1 LESEI
6 KFNYKKALK
15 FIVSLVLI
23 VCVTVIALRLAVF
36 FLPFAIA
43 FIISKIISRPVEF
56 LTKKFHLPRP
66 LAVIFSLIGF
76 IAIIGGIIYFF
87 VAALFN
93 EIISLES
100 QWDTILTP
108 LLEGI
113 KNLSSRFN
121 FFYQNLNLDADI
133 VKGLQDSISGI
144 INGLITSLSAGVN
157 AAANAVVNIVV
168 SLPNI
173 IIYIIITLVSTF
185 FISNDSKFI
194 ADSLEKHIPLRW
206 LIKVQSVINDLFHA
220 LGGYLK
226 AQGILITITFCELL
240 IGFTLFDVRYALI
253 LAIVIAI
260 IDALPIL
267 GTGTV
272 LIPWA
277 FVSVMTGQYKMGA
290 CLFGLYVFILVVRQ
304 LIEPKIVGT
313 QIGIYPLLTLIAM
326 YTGTQFV
333 GIWGLILGPIVLII
347 LKNILGSIYES
358 GILKE
363 IFDGKSL
370 RDDVRKENS

>member
-1 LESEI
+1 MEAEI

-15 FIVSLVLI
+15 LTLNLLVIL
-23 VCVTVIALRLAVF
+23 CATVIVLKLAVF
-36 FLPFAIA
+36 FLPFVIA
-43 FIISKIISRPVEF
+43 FIISKIISHPVD
-56 LTKKFHLPRP
+56 LITKKFHLPRT
-66 LAVIFSLIGF
+66 LAVIISLLGF
-76 IAIIGGIIYFF
+76 IAIISGVVYFF
-87 VAALFN
+87 VAALFR
-93 EIISLES
+93 EIISLAG
-100 QWDTILTP
+100 QTNYIFP
-108 LLEGI
+108 LLYNNI
-113 KNLSSRFN
+113 NDLISRFN
-121 FFYQNLNLDADI
+121 FFYQNLNLAPDMVQGI
-133 VKGLQDSISGI
+133 QDSVLGI
-144 INGLITSLSAGVN
+144 INSLLTSLSSGIN
-157 AAANAVVNIVV
+157 AAANAAVNIIV

-173 IIYIIITLVSTF
+173 IIYIIITLLSTF

-194 ADSLEKHIPLRW
+194 SDSLEKHIPLKW
-206 LIKVQSVINDLFHA
+206 LIRVQSVINDLFHA

-240 IGFTLFDVRYALI
+240 IGLSLFKVRYALI

-277 FVSVMTGQYKMGA
+277 IVSVVMGNYKFA
-290 CLFGLYVFILVVRQ
+290 VCIFGLYLFILVVRQ

-326 YTGTQFV
+326 YTGTQFA
-333 GIWGLILGPIVLII
+333 GIWGLILGPIVLIV

-358 GILKE
+358 GALKE
-363 IFDGKSL
+363 IFDG
-370 RDDVRKENS
+370 RDLTETSKKYE